1 MYGNPM
7 KPRNIIY
14 LKYTRPGKHPQ
25 NYGKIMKDPP
35 LKQWVNPC
43 KSTISTG
50 PFSIAM
56 WKKNRRV
63 NLTTDHTLHGCCYN
77 EQLLIFGTDRYLR
90 IYWIRFT
97 MIHPLKLL
105 LMVTPEQRNVLY
117 HYFGM
122 ILIAVLLF
130 FFFFSGGDHINIVKR
145 KQLSNQPTNQSLL
158 VTRSQV
164 GRASASSLSPGPY
177 HLGVKEDPSPHRASD
192 QSQNQPCQQ

>member
-1 MYGNPM
+1 MENPPRNGWFRGTPMYGNPM

-56 WKKNRRV
+56 WKKPEGKS
-63 NLTTDHTLHGCCYN
+63 DYWSHTA
-77 EQLLIFGTDRYLR
+77 
-90 IYWIRFT
+90 W
-97 MIHPLKLL
+97 LL
-105 LMVTPEQRNVLY
+105 LQWKIAHLWDS
-117 HYFGM
+117 YFFG
-122 ILIAVLLF
+122 IIA
-130 FFFFSGGDHINIVKR
+130 GGDHINIVKR